1 MWFIYYYDI
10 YIMNTYEHNTNS
22 EQQEFWADSIT
33 KTWWLWYKIS
43 VDTWSTLNWE
53 QVPVSFTQKNNWE
66 VIYKNWFTADHAA
79 FSSDY
84 QEADNLAKEYEDL
97 PWIQDCCFEDKES
110 VAQITAIHRLSQ
122 KYRNW
127 WGIEDAR
134 SKKYEKNETETK
146 TYTDAEILRSG
157 LGMCSE
163 FASHTW
169 WYLWWCGFSYE
180 LLTWKMNGEPHHII
194 PTKIDNKP
202 VFIDRNNI
210 GNDEHGISYPPIY
223 IREWNIW
230 RHFLFP
236 DVTINFE
243 W

>member
-1 MWFIYYYDI
+1 
-10 YIMNTYEHNTNS
+10 MNWMHLWNNEQREFGENT
-22 EQQEFWADSIT
+22 IT
-33 KTWWLWYKIS
+33 KTAWIWYKIS
-43 VDTWSTLNWE
+43 VDTWSTLQWK
-53 QVPVSFTQKNNWE
+53 QVPVSFTKNDNGE

-127 WGIEDAR
+127 WSSEDAR
-134 SKKYEKNETETK
+134 SKKYEENETESK
-146 TYTDAEILRSG
+146 TYTDAEILRSW

-163 FASHTW
+163 FASHTSG
-169 WYLWWCGFSYE
+169 YLEGCWFSYE
-180 LLTWKMNGEPHHII
+180 LTAWNMNWEPHNINI
-194 PTKIDNKP
+194 SKIDNTT

-210 GNDEHGISYPPIY
+210 GNDEYGVSYPPIY

-236 DVTINFE
+236 NITITFE